1 MDDQDYA
8 SEMFEYDEENS
19 DDDFDDRRD
28 GGLLDDDADL
38 TDTDLR
44 LAEYDACL
52 TDDFANGSITP
63 DELSDEDLE
72 MAGTL
77 DGEFDAEH
85 NIPNYNGYGASVDLD
100 ELPPERKKLYDD
112 AYHKSFKDNSKK

>member
-28 GGLLDDDADL
+28 NDVLDDDVDL
-38 TDTDLR
+38 TDVDLR
-44 LAEYDACL
+44 LAEYDAHL
-52 TDDFANGSITP
+52 TDDFADGP
-63 DELSDEDLE
+63 MMVDELSDEDLKV
-72 MAGTL
+72 AGTL

-100 ELPPERKKLYDD
+100 ELSPERKKLYDD
-112 AYHKSFKDNSKK
+112 AYHASFDSASKK